1 MNTKGERVSKHTR
14 RESQLTYKVRGLVN
28 TKGEGGGGQL
38 IHIERG
44 SQLTHS
50 ERGGED
56 NQQVEG
62 MVYMLWGKSTYTGK
76 WKEGGRLHC
85 NPLEEGRGSLFFG
98 GKDFMKT
105 IFLKCI

>member
-1 MNTKGERVSKHTR
+1 MG
-14 RESQLTYKVRGLVN
+14 QLTHKGREEGQLTHKGREGQLTLKARGSVN

-50 ERGGED
+50 ERGGEV

-62 MVYMLWGKSTYTGK
+62 MVYMLCGKSTYTGK
-76 WKEGGRLHC
+76 WRGEGSYTVTHWKKGGVVC
-85 NPLEEGRGSLFFG
+85 SLE
-98 GKDFMKT
+98 GK
-105 IFLKCI
+105 IL